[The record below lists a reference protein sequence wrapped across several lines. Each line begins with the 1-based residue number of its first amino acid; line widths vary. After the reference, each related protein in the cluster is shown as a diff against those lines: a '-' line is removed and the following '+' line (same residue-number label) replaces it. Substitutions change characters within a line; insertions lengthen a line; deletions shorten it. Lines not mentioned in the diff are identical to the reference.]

1 MTAEETKVDSITQG
15 FQVGRRENRRKETEE
30 KPSVKGRQRK
40 RSQHWGLSFV
50 GTKSGKKR
58 QLRSQ
63 GRKISR
69 REWPTRHM
77 QETSRK
83 MITEKFQMI

>member
-1 MTAEETKVDSITQG
+1 MQITAEETKVDPITQG

-50 GTKSGKKR
+50 GTKSGKKGNSEVR
-58 QLRSQ
+58 GGKYQEESGQQGTCRRHQ
-63 GRKISR
+63 GR
-69 REWPTRHM
+69 
-77 QETSRK
+77 
-83 MITEKFQMI
+83 